1 MQGMI
6 TVLELKSHMLVILE
20 CELDDYFYIHT
31 NTHTYTHKASMVAQL
46 VKNLPAMQEI
56 LQETGRI
63 KEKQALAR
71 AAKGIC
77 NY

>member
-6 TVLELKSHMLVILE
+6 TILELKSHVLVILE

-31 NTHTYTHKASMVAQL
+31 NTYTHKASMVAQM

-63 KEKQALAR
+63 KEKQSPAR